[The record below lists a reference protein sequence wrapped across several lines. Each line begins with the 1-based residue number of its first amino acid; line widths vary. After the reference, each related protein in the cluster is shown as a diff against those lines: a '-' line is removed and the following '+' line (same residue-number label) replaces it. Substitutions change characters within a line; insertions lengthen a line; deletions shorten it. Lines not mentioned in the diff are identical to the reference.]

1 MLKIRKAVPSD
12 AKEIILFQ
20 RFMAK
25 ETEGVELERDVITNG
40 VEAVFEDES
49 KGLYFVVTD
58 GKKVAGSFLVTEEW
72 SDWRNGTILWMQ
84 SVFVLP
90 EYRGNGAFNIMYNYL
105 KSLVEN
111 NESLKGIRL
120 YVEKNNQNAQ
130 KVYSRK
136 GMQNE
141 HYDMFEWMK

>member
-1 MLKIRKAVPSD
+1 MLKIRKAVRSD

-20 RFMAK
+20 QLLAK
-25 ETEGVELERDVITNG
+25 ETEGVELELEVITSG
-40 VEAVFEDES
+40 VKAVFEDES
-49 KGLYFVVTD
+49 KGLYFVVID
-58 GKKVAGSFLVTEEW
+58 GEKVVGSFLITEEW

-90 EYRGNGAFNIMYNYL
+90 EYRGYGAFSIMYNYL
-105 KSLVEN
+105 KSLVES

-136 GMQNE
+136 GMQSE